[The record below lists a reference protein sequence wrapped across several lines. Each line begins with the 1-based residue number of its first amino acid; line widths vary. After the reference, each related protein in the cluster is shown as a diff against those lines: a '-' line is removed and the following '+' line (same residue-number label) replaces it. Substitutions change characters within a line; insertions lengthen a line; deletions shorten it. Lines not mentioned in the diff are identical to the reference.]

1 MGEEALIEV
10 VEVLTVVEVEVMTEE
25 EEAMTEEEEAMT
37 EVIETMIVEAE
48 VTEAMIVEAEVVA
61 LIATMTIPMIKIFV
75 AGKEVN
81 LNIRSQTFKDR
92 EVDHQWTMAIE
103 AEINMIHIRAV
114 DVMMNTVIPTEVE
127 LHQDTKNQLL
137 K

>member
-1 MGEEALIEV
+1 
-10 VEVLTVVEVEVMTEE
+10 
-25 EEAMTEEEEAMT
+25 MT

-75 AGKEVN
+75 AVKEVN

-103 AEINMIHIRAV
+103 AEINMSESCV
-114 DVMMNTVIPTEVE
+114 LDKSSFVS
-127 LHQDTKNQLL
+127 QDSLGSQKNCKNQQICQTCHTVNVSKFGPLGSL
-137 K
+137 YVYF

>member
-1 MGEEALIEV
+1 MVEE
-10 VEVLTVVEVEVMTEE
+10 EVLTAEEEVMTAEQEAMSAEE
-25 EEAMTEEEEAMT
+25 EVMTEEEEAMT

-75 AGKEVN
+75 AVKEVN

-103 AEINMIHIRAV
+103 AEINMSESCVLDKSSFVSQNR
-114 DVMMNTVIPTEVE
+114 
-127 LHQDTKNQLL
+127 
-137 K
+137 

>member
-1 MGEEALIEV
+1 
-10 VEVLTVVEVEVMTEE
+10 
-25 EEAMTEEEEAMT
+25 MT

-75 AGKEVN
+75 AVKEVN

-127 LHQDTKNQLL
+127 LHQDTKNELL
-137 K
+137 KKSIH